1 MSVFN
6 IFTLLGGLAFFLFGM
21 STMSGGLERV
31 AGSKLERILG
41 KMTDKP
47 IKGFILGMGITA
59 TIQSSSAVTVML
71 VGLVNSGIMKLGQ
84 CVGVLMGTNIGTTVT
99 AWMLSLAGI
108 SSDNFF
114 ISLLKPSS
122 FSPLIA
128 LGGILL
134 MMMSKKNRSKDIGS
148 IMMGFAVLMYGME
161 LMSGAMDPLA
171 ESPKFAEIMVMFKN
185 PILGLIIGIVL
196 TAVVQSSSATVGI
209 LQALSMTGGISYG
222 MAIPIIMGQNIGTC
236 VTALISSI
244 GVNKHAKRVSVVHIY
259 FNVIGTAIWLSL
271 YLILDAIL
279 NFAFTDTAIAPFG
292 IAMVHSLFNIA
303 TTVLLFPFSK
313 LLEKLA
319 VKTVKDKKEKGKGV
333 FLDERLLAT
342 PALAVSQCREFTGEM
357 ARLSA
362 DMLLKSVSLINN
374 FSRKTADK
382 LIEDEQKLDD
392 YEDKLGTFLVKLS
405 GYQLSDEDS
414 HTVSTLLHTIGDF
427 ERIGDHA
434 LNIVNAADEI
444 HTKEIHFSEQANAEL
459 KIASNAI
466 CEITGLTAD
475 AFCFDNSSLALE
487 VEPLEQVIDGMVDDI
502 KSRHIARLTGG
513 SCTIELGFVLSD
525 LLTNFERVSDHCSN
539 IAVSILRINNSVF
552 DAHEYLN
559 NYKNSGNEHFTKSFE
574 SYAKKHRLPEF
585 RTKGKS

>member
-1 MSVFN
+1 MTVFN

-31 AGSKLERILG
+31 AGGKLERILG

-47 IKGFILGMGITA
+47 IKGLFLGAGITA

-84 CVGVLMGTNIGTTVT
+84 SVGVIMGSNIGTTIT

-108 SSDNFF
+108 DSDNFF
-114 ISLLKPSS
+114 VSLLKPSS
-122 FSPLIA
+122 FSPLVA
-128 LGGILL
+128 LAGII
-134 MMMSKKNRSKDIGS
+134 MMMVSKKNRTKDIGS

-171 ESPKFAEIMVMFKN
+171 DSPEFARIMVMFTN
-185 PILGLIIGIVL
+185 PLLGVLVGIVM
-196 TAVVQSSSATVGI
+196 TAIIQSSSATVGI
-209 LQALSMTGGISYG
+209 LQALSMTGGISFG

-244 GVNKHAKRVSVVHIY
+244 GVSKHAKRVSAVHVY
-259 FNVIGTAIWLSL
+259 FNLIGTAIWLSV
-271 YLILDAIL
+271 YLILNSIF
-279 NFAFTDTAIAPFG
+279 NFAFSNMAIDPAG
-292 IAMVHSLFNIA
+292 VAVVHSIFNVA

-313 LLEKLA
+313 YLEKLA
-319 VKTVKDKKEKGKGV
+319 IKTVKEKSAKTKGV

-342 PALAVSQCREFTGEM
+342 PALAVAQCREYTSQM

-362 DMLLKSVSLINN
+362 DMLMQSVALIEN
-374 FSRKTADK
+374 FSQKTADK
-382 LIEDEQKLDD
+382 LVEDEQKLDD
-392 YEDKLGTFLVKLS
+392 YEDQLGTFLVKLS
-405 GYQLSDEDS
+405 GSQLSDEDS

-434 LNIVNAADEI
+434 LNIVNAAQEI
-444 HTKEIHFSEQANAEL
+444 HTKEISFSPQATAEI
-459 KIASNAI
+459 KVAINAI
-466 CEITGLTAD
+466 SEITGLTAD
-475 AFCFDNSSLALE
+475 AFCFNNTLLALE
-487 VEPLEQVIDGMVDDI
+487 VEPLEEVVDGMVDEI

-513 SCTIELGFVLSD
+513 NCTIELGFVLSD

-539 IAVSILRINNSVF
+539 IAVSVLRIHDSVF

-559 NYKNSGNEHFTKSFE
+559 NYKNEGGEHFTKSYE

-585 RTKGKS
+585 KTKGN

>member
-1 MSVFN
+1 MTVFN

-31 AGSKLERILG
+31 AGGKLERILG

-47 IKGFILGMGITA
+47 IKGMLLGAGITA

-84 CVGVLMGTNIGTTVT
+84 SVGVIMGSNIGTTAT
-99 AWMLSLAGI
+99 AWILSLAGI
-108 SSDNFF
+108 DSDNVFV
-114 ISLLKPSS
+114 SLLKPSS
-122 FSPLIA
+122 FSPLVA
-128 LGGILL
+128 LAGII
-134 MMMSKKNRSKDIGS
+134 MMMVSKKNRTKDIGS

-171 ESPKFAEIMVMFKN
+171 DSPEFAKFMVMFTN
-185 PILGLIIGIVL
+185 PLLGVLVGVVMTAII
-196 TAVVQSSSATVGI
+196 QSSSATVGI

-222 MAIPIIMGQNIGTC
+222 MAVPIIMGQNIGTC

-244 GVNKHAKRVSVVHIY
+244 GVSKNAKRVSAVHVY
-259 FNVIGTAIWLSL
+259 FNLIGTAIWLSVYFL
-271 YLILDAIL
+271 LDSIL
-279 NFAFTDTAIAPFG
+279 NFAFTDMAIDPAG
-292 IAMVHSLFNIA
+292 IAIVHSVFNVA

-319 VKTVKDKKEKGKGV
+319 VKTIKDKANKNKGV

-342 PALAVSQCREFTGEM
+342 PSLAVAQCREYTSQM
-357 ARLSA
+357 ARLAA
-362 DMLLKSVSLINN
+362 DMLLQSVALIEN
-374 FSRKTADK
+374 FSQKAADK
-382 LIEDEQKLDD
+382 LIGDEQKLDD

-405 GYQLSDEDS
+405 GNQLSDEDS
-414 HTVSTLLHTIGDF
+414 NTVSTLLHTIGDF

-434 LNIVNAADEI
+434 LNIVNAAQEI
-444 HTKEIHFSEQANAEL
+444 HTKGISFSAQATAEL
-459 KIASNAI
+459 KVAMNAI
-466 CEITGLTAD
+466 SEITGLTAD
-475 AFCFDNSSLALE
+475 AFCFNNTSLALE
-487 VEPLEQVIDGMVDDI
+487 VEPLEQVVDGMVNEI

-513 SCTIELGFVLSD
+513 NCTIELGFVLSD

-539 IAVSILRINNSVF
+539 IAVCVLRIHDSVF
-552 DAHEYLN
+552 DTHEYLN
-559 NYKNSGNEHFTKSFE
+559 SYKNEGGEHFTKSFE

-585 RTKGKS
+585 KTKGN

>member
-1 MSVFN
+1 MTVFN

-31 AGSKLERILG
+31 AGGKLERILG

-47 IKGFILGMGITA
+47 IKGLLLGAGITA

-84 CVGVLMGTNIGTTVT
+84 SVGVIMGSNVGTTVT
-99 AWMLSLAGI
+99 AWILSLAGI
-108 SSDNFF
+108 DSDNFF

-122 FSPLIA
+122 FSPLVA
-128 LGGILL
+128 LAGII
-134 MMMSKKNRSKDIGS
+134 MMMVSKKNRSKDIGS

-171 ESPKFAEIMVMFKN
+171 DSPEFARFMVMFSN
-185 PILGLIIGIVL
+185 PLLGVLVGVVMTAII
-196 TAVVQSSSATVGI
+196 QSSSATVGI
-209 LQALSMTGGISYG
+209 LQALSMTGGISFG
-222 MAIPIIMGQNIGTC
+222 TAIPIIMGQNIGTC

-244 GVNKHAKRVSVVHIY
+244 GVSKHAKRVSAVHVY
-259 FNVIGTAIWLSL
+259 FNLIGTAIWLSA
-271 YLILDAIL
+271 YLILNSIFNFTFSSMAIDP
-279 NFAFTDTAIAPFG
+279 AGVAI
-292 IAMVHSLFNIA
+292 VHSIFNVA
-303 TTVLLFPFSK
+303 TTVLLFPFSRF
-313 LLEKLA
+313 LEKLA
-319 VKTVKDKKEKGKGV
+319 VKTVKEKTNKNKGV

-342 PALAVSQCREFTGEM
+342 PSLAVSQCREYTSQM

-362 DMLLKSVSLINN
+362 DMLLQSVALIEN
-374 FSRKTADK
+374 FSQKTADK

-405 GYQLSDEDS
+405 GSQLSDEDS

-434 LNIVNAADEI
+434 LNIVNAAQEI
-444 HTKEIHFSEQANAEL
+444 HTKEISFSSQATAEL
-459 KIASNAI
+459 KVAINAI
-466 CEITGLTAD
+466 SEITGLTAD
-475 AFCFDNSSLALE
+475 AFCFNNTSLALE
-487 VEPLEQVIDGMVDDI
+487 VEPLEQVVDGMVDEI

-513 SCTIELGFVLSD
+513 NCTIELGFVLSD

-539 IAVSILRINNSVF
+539 IAVCVLRIHDSVF

-559 NYKNSGNEHFTKSFE
+559 NYKTEGGEQFTKSFE
-574 SYAKKHRLPEF
+574 GYAKKHRLPEF
-585 RTKGKS
+585 KTKGN

>member
-1 MSVFN
+1 MSIFN

-21 STMSGGLERV
+21 STMSNGLERV
-31 AGSKLERILG
+31 AGGKLERILG

-47 IKGFILGMGITA
+47 IKGLLLGAGITA

-84 CVGVLMGTNIGTTVT
+84 SVGVIMGSNIGTTIT
-99 AWMLSLAGI
+99 AWILSLAGI
-108 SSDNFF
+108 DSDNFF
-114 ISLLKPSS
+114 VSLLKPSS
-122 FSPLIA
+122 FSPLVA

-134 MMMSKKNRSKDIGS
+134 MMVAKKSRSKDIGS
-148 IMMGFAVLMYGME
+148 VLMGFAVLMYGME

-171 ESPKFAEIMVMFKN
+171 DSPKFAEFMVMFTN
-185 PILGLIIGIVL
+185 PLLGLLVGIGL

-209 LQALSMTGGISYG
+209 LQALSMTGSISFG
-222 MAIPIIMGQNIGTC
+222 AAIPIIMGQNIGTC
-236 VTALISSI
+236 ITALISSI
-244 GVNKHAKRVSVVHIY
+244 GVSKHAKRVSAVHVS
-259 FNVIGTAIWLSL
+259 FNIIGTAVWLTL
-271 YLILDAIL
+271 YFILDAIL
-279 NFAFTDTAIAPFG
+279 NFAFTDTAIDPFG
-292 IAMVHSLFNIA
+292 IAVVHSVFNIA
-303 TTVLLFPFSK
+303 TTILLFPFSK
-313 LLEKLA
+313 QLEKLA
-319 VKTVKDKKEKGKGV
+319 IKLVKDKPEKVKSV

-342 PALAVSQCREFTGEM
+342 PSLAVAQCREFTSQM

-362 DMLLKSVSLINN
+362 EMLLSSVSLIEN
-374 FSRKTADK
+374 FNPKTAEK
-382 LIEDEQKLDD
+382 LIEDEKILDD

-405 GYQLSDEDS
+405 GNQLSDADS
-414 HTVSTLLHTIGDF
+414 NTVSTMLHTIGDF

-434 LNIVNAADEI
+434 LNIVNAAQEI
-444 HTKEIHFSEQANAEL
+444 YSKEISFSAQAKSEL
-459 KIASNAI
+459 KVAANAI
-466 CEITGLTAD
+466 CEITGLTSD

-487 VEPLEQVIDGMVDDI
+487 VEPLEQVIDDMIDEI

-539 IAVSILRINNSVF
+539 IAVCILRIHDSVF

-559 NYKNSGNEHFTKSFE
+559 NYKNEGGEHFTKSFN

-585 RTKGKS
+585 KQKGN

>member
-21 STMSGGLERV
+21 STMSNGLERV
-31 AGSKLERILG
+31 AGGKLERILG

-47 IKGFILGMGITA
+47 IKGLLLGAGITA

-84 CVGVLMGTNIGTTVT
+84 SVGVIMGSNIGTTIT
-99 AWMLSLAGI
+99 AWILSLAGI
-108 SSDNFF
+108 DSDNFF
-114 ISLLKPSS
+114 VSLLKPSS
-122 FSPLIA
+122 FSPLVA

-134 MMMSKKNRSKDIGS
+134 MMVAKKSRSKDIGS
-148 IMMGFAVLMYGME
+148 VLMGFAVLMYGME

-171 ESPKFAEIMVMFKN
+171 DSPKFAEFMVMFTN
-185 PILGLIIGIVL
+185 PLLGLLVGIVL

-209 LQALSMTGGISYG
+209 LQALSMTGSISFG
-222 MAIPIIMGQNIGTC
+222 AAIPIIMGQNIGTC
-236 VTALISSI
+236 ITALISSI
-244 GVNKHAKRVSVVHIY
+244 GVNKHAKRVSAVHVS
-259 FNVIGTAIWLSL
+259 FNVIGTVIWLTL

-279 NFAFTDTAIAPFG
+279 NFAFTETAIQPFG
-292 IAMVHSLFNIA
+292 IAVVHSIFNIA

-313 LLEKLA
+313 QIEKLA
-319 VKTVKDKKEKGKGV
+319 IKLVKDKPEKVKSV

-342 PALAVSQCREFTGEM
+342 PSLAVAQCREFTSQM

-362 DMLLKSVSLINN
+362 EMLLSSVSLIEN
-374 FSRKTADK
+374 FNPKTAEK
-382 LIEDEQKLDD
+382 LIEDEKILDD

-405 GYQLSDEDS
+405 GNQLSDADS
-414 HTVSTLLHTIGDF
+414 NTVSTMLHTIGDF

-434 LNIVNAADEI
+434 LNIVNAAQEI
-444 HTKEIHFSEQANAEL
+444 YSKEISFSAQAKSEL
-459 KIASNAI
+459 KVAANAI
-466 CEITGLTAD
+466 CEITGLTSD
-475 AFCFDNSSLALE
+475 AFCFNNSSLALE
-487 VEPLEQVIDGMVDDI
+487 VEPLEQVIDDMIDEI

-539 IAVSILRINNSVF
+539 VAVCILRINDSVF

-559 NYKNSGNEHFTKSFE
+559 NYKNEGGEHFTKSFS

-585 RTKGKS
+585 KQKGN